1 MADIDE
7 VSNEE
12 LFNSALTDEAPEV
25 IEQIAADEGDSRA
38 RDEHGRFVAK
48 TEEPEPKPGATQET
62 KPAEPKDEA
71 HVPSWRLK
79 EIREERDQLRQQ
91 LAQFMARNQPQPE
104 KPAKPDIFENPDGF
118 VKQGVQEAVDPI
130 KAEVNSIK
138 EQFSLMYAID
148 KHGEEKVNEAYSALH
163 KAAISGDAE
172 AIAVVNRVK
181 QSMTPFQEMVKW
193 HEKQSIVSEI
203 GGDPQAWFQKQ
214 LEAKLQDE
222 KFKGEL
228 LTKLQPAS
236 DKPRPVFN
244 VPPSL
249 NRAAS
254 AAAALDE
261 ASDLSNESIFKF
273 AVS

>member
-1 MADIDE
+1 MAEIDE

-12 LFNSALTDEAPEV
+12 LFNSALTDEAPV
-25 IEQIAADEGDSRA
+25 AVEQTAADEGDQRA

-48 TEEPEPKPGATQET
+48 TEEPEPKPET
-62 KPAEPKDEA
+62 EQAKPVEAKDEA

-163 KAAISGDAE
+163 KAAISGDPE
-172 AIAVVNRVK
+172 AQAVVNRVK
-181 QSMTPFQEMVKW
+181 SSMTPFQEMVKW
-193 HEKQSIVSEI
+193 HEKQSIISEI
-203 GGDPQAWFQKQ
+203 DGDPQAWFQKQ

-228 LTKLQPAS
+228 LSKLKPEAE
-236 DKPRPVFN
+236 KPRPVFN

-261 ASDLSNESIFKF
+261 AGDLSNESIFKF